1 MKVDNGSLF
10 DDLMLIQDFARQMC
24 KKEVGIWMGNM
35 DETSVDSTMDDCVEI
50 RQWMD
55 GKKIQKRHKQYCC
68 CLLKSCQCPPLQKYY
83 QTNDLL
89 SPQFCT
95 DFPGKSRSMC
105 NIMAAASPNIR
116 LSINTFNVSC
126 PPRRM
131 MTVFVVFFAP
141 MMLE

>member
-10 DDLMLIQDFARQMC
+10 DDLMLIQDFARPTIDVQ
-24 KKEVGIWMGNM
+24 KGGRDM
-35 DETSVDSTMDDCVEI
+35 DGEYGWNLGRFDDGWLCGDLTMDG
-50 RQWMD
+50 W
-55 GKKIQKRHKQYCC
+55 KKIQKRHKQYCC

-116 LSINTFNVSC
+116 LSINTFNI
-126 PPRRM
+126 
-131 MTVFVVFFAP
+131 
-141 MMLE
+141 

>member
-1 MKVDNGSLF
+1 MERLF
-10 DDLMLIQDFARQMC
+10 DDLMLIQDFARPTIDVLKGGRDM
-24 KKEVGIWMGNM
+24 IWMGNM
-35 DETSVDSTMDDCVEI
+35 DENLVDSTMDDCVEI
-50 RQWMD
+50 HNGWME
-55 GKKIQKRHKQYCC
+55 KKSETAQTVCC

-126 PPRRM
+126 PPRR
-131 MTVFVVFFAP
+131 
-141 MMLE
+141 